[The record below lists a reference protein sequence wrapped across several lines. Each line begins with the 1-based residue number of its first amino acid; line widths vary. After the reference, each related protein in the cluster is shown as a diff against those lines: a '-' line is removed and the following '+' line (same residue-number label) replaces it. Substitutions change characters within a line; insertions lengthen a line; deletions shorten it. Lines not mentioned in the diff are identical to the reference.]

1 MKSISLILLVSA
13 AVLLPG
19 LAFAQ
24 YGYVRECKDTVANQL
39 NVSTL
44 DVSAELG
51 PFSQNGNRIVS
62 WRSGRSSY
70 RNGYCRAS
78 YRNGYCEFNTA
89 TGELVRAESGQ
100 YAGPVENRSAYGN
113 APNQQDMGY
122 GQAPGMGYGQT
133 VVNAP
138 RVRVDNSGK
147 GDFRGPR
154 KSFHIRHSWLDTR
167 GEQTIVTLSDG
178 DDFKISF
185 YGPIVQQ
192 NGDREFTMD
201 IDNSNLGGARGR
213 ATFRLSSDHKK
224 VEYISMNGN
233 LDGRDFNGN
242 FRR

>member
-1 MKSISLILLVSA
+1 MKSISLFLMVSA

-24 YGYVRECKDTVANQL
+24 YGYVQECKDTVANQL
-39 NVSTL
+39 NVSSL

-62 WRSGRSSY
+62 WRSG
-70 RNGYCRAS
+70 RAS

-100 YAGPVENRSAYGN
+100 YAGPVGNRRDFRN
-113 APNQQDMGY
+113 TPDRRDMGY
-122 GQAPGMGYGQT
+122 GQRPGMGYGQT

-138 RVRVDNSGK
+138 RLRVDNSGK

-185 YGPIVQQ
+185 YGPIIQQ

-224 VEYISMNGN
+224 VEYISMNGH